1 LNPALELIERGL
13 TQPPAPGTPGP
24 FALGDRDRVRALL
37 EQAGFTNITVQAL
50 DIEQRHPS
58 FEAFWETTLDI
69 SRGFHDAV
77 LSCTELQIAEIH
89 SALAVRLQPYTAAD
103 GALAIPARTL
113 VASAAA

>member
-1 LNPALELIERGL
+1 M
-13 TQPPAPGTPGP
+13 
-24 FALGDRDRVRALL
+24 
-37 EQAGFTNITVQAL
+37 QAL

-58 FEAFWETTLDI
+58 FEVFWETTLDI

-77 LSCTELQIAEIH
+77 LSCTEPQIAEIH
-89 SALAVRLQPYTAAD
+89 AALAARLEQYTAAD